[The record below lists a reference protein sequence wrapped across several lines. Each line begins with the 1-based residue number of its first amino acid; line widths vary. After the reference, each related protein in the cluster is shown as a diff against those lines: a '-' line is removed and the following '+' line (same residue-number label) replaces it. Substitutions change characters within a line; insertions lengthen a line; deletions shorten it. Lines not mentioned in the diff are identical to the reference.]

1 MIDHFY
7 IYFCNLNR
15 NTLILIEDLFKH
27 KVVEILNQVYKIDFE
42 SSKIVCSVTRKEH
55 EGDYT
60 ITVFNLAQIIK
71 KSPEIFANELGE
83 RLKNNWNLIS
93 KFNVVKGFLN
103 LSLKSEFW
111 LAFVAKNYSNTV
123 IGFSKEKNNRVLIEY
138 SSPNT
143 NKPLHLGHIRNI
155 LLGWSSAKIVEAA
168 GNEVFKVKVVND
180 RGIAICKSMLA
191 WQLYGNGKTP
201 ETENIK
207 GDHFVGDYYVMFE
220 QEFKKEYA
228 VWQKL
233 KIAVTLFE
241 ERKNK
246 TLDEAGFFA
255 EYKNEYFNN
264 YSKLGGEARKM
275 LLRWEANDI
284 ETRALWKT
292 MNSWVYKGF
301 NETYKKLGTS
311 FDKIYYES
319 DQYELGREIIEHAIK
334 SGVFYKKE
342 DTSVWI
348 DLTDAKLDQKLV
360 LRSDGTTVYITQ
372 DIGMAMLRENDFHA
386 QKVVY
391 VVADE
396 QDYHFKVLFEILKK
410 LNQPFANG
418 LFHLSYGLV
427 ELPSGRMKSREGT
440 VVDADDLIAE
450 VIKEAER
457 ESEERGTLDGYSVEE
472 RQEIVRRIAM
482 AAMKYSIIKVN
493 PKKKIIFDP
502 KESVDFEGHTGPYIQ
517 YAFVR
522 ANGVVSEAQKN
533 NLNFDLINAQY
544 ELLQPELE
552 LVKQLYV
559 FESRVGEAAENYDP
573 SVIAQYTYDVA
584 KTFNRFWHD
593 CSIFKEPNPETKNL
607 RLQMCQ
613 LTAQT
618 LKNGFELLGIEMP
631 SRM

>member
-1 MIDHFY
+1 M
-7 IYFCNLNR
+7 
-15 NTLILIEDLFKH
+15 IEDLFK
-27 KVVEILNQVYKIDFE
+27 ERIAELLQQIYNIEFDT
-42 SSKIVCSVTRKEH
+42 SKIVCAITRKEH

-60 ITVFNLAQIIK
+60 VTVFNLSQLVK
-71 KSPEIFANELGE
+71 KSPEVFANELGE
-83 RLKNNWNLIS
+83 HLKSNWNLIS

-103 LSLKSEFW
+103 LSLKFEFW
-111 LAFVAKNYSNTV
+111 LTYISKNYAKVS
-123 IGFSKEKNNRVLIEY
+123 IGLSTEKRNRVLIEY

-168 GNEVFKVKVVND
+168 GNEVFKVQVVND

-191 WQLYGNGKTP
+191 WQLFGKGKTP
-201 ETENIK
+201 DSEGIK
-207 GDHFVGDYYVMFE
+207 GDHFVGDYYITFE

-228 VWQKL
+228 HWQTL
-233 KIAVTLFE
+233 KKAQKFFA
-241 ERKNK
+241 ERKNQE
-246 TLDEAGFFA
+246 LNEAAFFV
-255 EYKNEYFNN
+255 EFKNEYFNN

-275 LLRWEANDI
+275 LLLWEANDA
-284 ETRALWKT
+284 ETRALWLT
-292 MNSWVYKGF
+292 MNNWVYSGF
-301 NETYKKLGTS
+301 NETYKKLGVS

-319 DQYELGREIIEHAIK
+319 DQYELGREIIERAIA
-334 SGVFYKKE
+334 SGVFYRKE

-410 LNQPFANG
+410 LEQPFASG

-457 ESEERGTLDGYSVEE
+457 ESEERGTLEGYNSEE
-472 RQEIVRRIAM
+472 RHEIVRRIAM

-517 YAFVR
+517 YAYVR
-522 ANGVVSEAQKN
+522 ANGVINEAHKN
-533 NLNFDLINAQY
+533 TLNFDLINPDY
-544 ELLQPELE
+544 ELLLPELE

-559 FESRVGEAAENYDP
+559 FESRVGEAAETYDP

-593 CSIFKEPNPETKNL
+593 CSIFKEENLQTKNF
-607 RLQMCQ
+607 RLQLCQ

>member
-1 MIDHFY
+1 M
-7 IYFCNLNR
+7 
-15 NTLILIEDLFKH
+15 IEDLFKH
-27 KVVEILNQVYKIDFE
+27 KVVEILKQVYNIDLE
-42 SSKIVCSVTRKEH
+42 SEKVVCAATRKEH
-55 EGDYT
+55 QGDYT
-60 ITVFNLAQIIK
+60 ITVFNLAQIVK
-71 KSPEIFANELGE
+71 KSPELFANELGE
-83 RLKNNWNLIS
+83 HLKSSWSLIS

-111 LAFVAKNYSNTV
+111 LAFVKKNYFNTS
-123 IGFSKEKNNRVLIEY
+123 IGFSKEKINRVLIEY

-201 ETENIK
+201 DTENIK
-207 GDHFVGDYYVMFE
+207 GDHFVGDYYVKFE

-228 VWQKL
+228 HWQKF
-233 KIAVTLFE
+233 KIAETLFK
-241 ERKNK
+241 ERKNQ
-246 TLDEAGFFA
+246 TLDETGFFI

-264 YSKLGGEARKM
+264 YSKLGSEARKM
-275 LLRWEANDI
+275 LLLWEANDA
-284 ETRALWKT
+284 ETRALWQT
-292 MNSWVYKGF
+292 MNNWVYSGF
-301 NETYKKLGTS
+301 NETYKKLGVS

-319 DQYELGREIIEHAIK
+319 DQYELGREIIERAIE
-334 SGVFYKKE
+334 SGIFYRKE

-410 LNQPFANG
+410 LDQPFASG
-418 LFHLSYGLV
+418 LYHLSYGLV

-440 VVDADDLIAE
+440 VVDADDLISE

-457 ESEERGTLDGYSVEE
+457 ESEERGTLDGFDVEE

-517 YAFVR
+517 YAYVR
-522 ANGVVSEAQKN
+522 ANGVINEAHKN
-533 NLNFDLINAQY
+533 NLNFDSTNHAY

-559 FESRVGEAAENYDP
+559 FESRVVEAAENYDP
-573 SVIAQYTYDVA
+573 SVIAQYSYDVA

-593 CSIFKEPNPETKNL
+593 CSIFKEENLQIKNL
-607 RLQMCQ
+607 RLQLCQ

-618 LKNGFELLGIEMP
+618 LKNSFELLGIEMP

>member
-1 MIDHFY
+1 M
-7 IYFCNLNR
+7 
-15 NTLILIEDLFKH
+15 IEDLFRQRIA
-27 KVVEILNQVYKIDFE
+27 ELLLRIYNIEFE
-42 SSKIVCSVTRKEH
+42 SQKIVCSVTRKEH

-60 ITVFNLAQIIK
+60 VTVFNLAQSVK
-71 KSPEIFANELGE
+71 KTPEVFANELGE
-83 RLKNNWNLIS
+83 HLITQWNVIS

-111 LAFVAKNYSNTV
+111 IDFLTKNYDNAL
-123 IGFSKEKNNRVLIEY
+123 IGHSSEKKNRVLVEF

-191 WQLYGNGKTP
+191 WQLFGKGKTP
-201 ETENIK
+201 GSEGVK
-207 GDHFVGDYYVMFE
+207 GDHFVGDYYVKFE
-220 QEFKKEYA
+220 QVFKKEY
-228 VWQKL
+228 VHWQSL
-233 KIAVTLFE
+233 KKAEKIFA
-241 ERKNK
+241 ERKDK
-246 TLDEAGFFA
+246 TLDEAAFFA
-255 EYKNEYFNN
+255 EFKNTYFNTF
-264 YSKLGGEARKM
+264 SKLGGEARKM
-275 LLRWEANDI
+275 LLLWEAKDAD
-284 ETRALWKT
+284 TRALWQT
-292 MNSWVYKGF
+292 MNGWVYAGF
-301 NETYKKLGTS
+301 NETYKKLGVS

-319 DQYELGREIIEHAIK
+319 DQYELGREIIEKAIE
-334 SGVFYKKE
+334 SGVFYKKD

-348 DLTDAKLDQKLV
+348 DLTEAKLDQKLV
-360 LRSDGTTVYITQ
+360 LRSDGTSVYITQ

-410 LNQPFANG
+410 LAQPYAAG

-457 ESEERGTLDGYSVEE
+457 ESEERGTLDGFSSDEKN
-472 RQEIVRRIAM
+472 EIVRRIAM

-493 PKKKIIFDP
+493 PKKKIVFDP

-517 YAFVR
+517 YAYVR
-522 ANGVVSEAQKN
+522 ASGVITEAHKN
-533 NLNFDLINAQY
+533 DTKFAEINHAY
-544 ELLQPELE
+544 ELLNPELE

-593 CSIFKEPNPETKNL
+593 CSIFKEPNPQTKNF
-607 RLQMCQ
+607 RLQLCQ